1 MLKYV
6 IMNQKR
12 IPVPVPLLTIHEAVV
27 FVSDNLLSHEHLITQ
42 VRLDGQDLNLDD
54 LASEAVDEKLS
65 AQSRLEFRVDSP
77 YELVIQ
83 SVDALRNLAHVLL
96 AELKTIVVG
105 NWSGVTTSEF
115 KNKNLNFE
123 EDLEL
128 LQQMLIQ
135 VSALAKS
142 YDLPA
147 SISTD
152 LEYQIS
158 ADMASYRCARAASDR
173 KSLAKILLNNIEP
186 LITNLIQE
194 TVTVQS
200 QLFQQKAS
208 HINQSY
214 KSI

>member
-12 IPVPVPLLTIHEAVV
+12 IPVPVPLLTIRQAVV
-27 FVSDNLLSHEHLITQ
+27 FVSDNLLLHDHLITQ
-42 VRLDGQDLNLDD
+42 VRLDGLDLNLDD
-54 LASEAVDEKLS
+54 LAAEKIHVQLNTLS
-65 AQSRLEFRVDSP
+65 RVEFRVDSP

-96 AELKTIVVG
+96 SELKTIVVG
-105 NWSGVTTSEF
+105 NWSGVATLEF
-115 KNKNLNFE
+115 RNKNLNFE
-123 EDLEL
+123 EDLDL
-128 LQQMLIQ
+128 LEEMLIQ

-142 YDLPA
+142 HDLPA

-152 LEYQIS
+152 IEYQLS
-158 ADMASYRCARAASDR
+158 ADMASYRCARDASDR

-186 LITNLIQE
+186 LITNLVQE
-194 TVTVQS
+194 TVAVQS

-208 HINQSY
+208 HVNQSY